1 MNIGI
6 GDMIA
11 FFKWIGR
18 SWFRMLPIVRKLDAI
33 IGLQNTAKVGYER
46 HINLHLHC
54 HSMGILAR
62 GTLGR
67 WQWDKK
73 GINTQVSPEQTLI
86 SDIVLTI
93 VGNVLSFA
101 SLFFA
106 IATESK
112 PLVKPIN
119 GLLLWKGLKMARF
132 YPSRACR
139 TFKSPL
145 NVWLK
150 VIKTKL
156 KEAWWAE

>member
-1 MNIGI
+1 
-6 GDMIA
+6 
-11 FFKWIGR
+11 
-18 SWFRMLPIVRKLDAI
+18 MLPIVRKLDAI

-101 SLFFA
+101 SLFFRYRHR
-106 IATESK
+106 I
-112 PLVKPIN
+112 
-119 GLLLWKGLKMARF
+119 
-132 YPSRACR
+132 
-139 TFKSPL
+139 
-145 NVWLK
+145 
-150 VIKTKL
+150 
-156 KEAWWAE
+156 